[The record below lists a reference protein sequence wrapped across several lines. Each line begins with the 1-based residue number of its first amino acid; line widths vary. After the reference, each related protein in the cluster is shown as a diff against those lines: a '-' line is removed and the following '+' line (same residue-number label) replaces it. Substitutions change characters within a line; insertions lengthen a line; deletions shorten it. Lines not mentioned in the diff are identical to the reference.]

1 MQMEFAIYFFF
12 QVYTTK
18 KSILV
23 VGKAYEWR
31 FSNRPMQQLQWH
43 GAGTYIDFCSC
54 SDTGIT
60 IYVVNFFFKMPFN

>member
-31 FSNRPMQQLQWH
+31 FSNRPMQQLQ
-43 GAGTYIDFCSC
+43 
-54 SDTGIT
+54 
-60 IYVVNFFFKMPFN
+60 